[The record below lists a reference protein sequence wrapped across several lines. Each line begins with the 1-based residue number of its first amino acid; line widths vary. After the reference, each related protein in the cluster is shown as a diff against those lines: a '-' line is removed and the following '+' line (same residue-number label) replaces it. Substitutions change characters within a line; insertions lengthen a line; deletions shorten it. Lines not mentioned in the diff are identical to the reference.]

1 MFLCKSAENDKA
13 NDKQDRTIA
22 LLLLSSLES
31 EEMVLPS
38 LYQRPSI
45 QDKEKAT
52 INPVNVSG
60 DFLKVQDIWNH
71 PADQQVK

>member
-13 NDKQDRTIA
+13 NDQQDQTIA
-22 LLLLSSLES
+22 FLLLSSLES

-52 INPVNVSG
+52 INPVNM
-60 DFLKVQDIWNH
+60 
-71 PADQQVK
+71 